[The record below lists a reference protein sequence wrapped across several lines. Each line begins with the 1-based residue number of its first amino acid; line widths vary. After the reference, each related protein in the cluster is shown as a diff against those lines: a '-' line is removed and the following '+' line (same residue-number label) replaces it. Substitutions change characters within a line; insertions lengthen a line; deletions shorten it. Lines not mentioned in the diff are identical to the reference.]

1 MNNRITEYMNY
12 LKFDIRLTFTIVF
25 FIPISSLITI

>member
-12 LKFDIRLTFTIVF
+12 LKFDIRLTYTIVF
-25 FIPISSLITI
+25 IIPNSSLITI